1 MDKILLFSNKVWI
14 AENTSNGN
22 MVAKFCICDFDV
34 NRNGVQLNRDTIE
47 NWMQSMVNQPLV
59 GKIKKSAFGEEADFT
74 GHNMKRVMVKD
85 EDGNYTTSV
94 EFDTDA
100 LGVFTSVD
108 IETIDDKECI
118 VGTAEIWSRYP
129 RAVKLIRDRIEAG
142 TLSTSWEISVNS
154 ARSENGVKI
163 VDDGVFT
170 ALAMLGKSVLPAYES
185 SRLLEV
191 AEEDVDDELISA
203 IEQDFKE
210 ISMDEPKKIIVDEE
224 PSEIEETT
232 ETEEPVTNT
241 EEPVEEQEDNG
252 SGEPEEEP
260 ADEPEEE
267 TSALTQWDL
276 FDRITRACREKLGSG
291 WGYIA
296 YWFPA
301 NDVVWYRDEEHASS
315 ELDYVFFV
323 YTVNDDDTVSVDD
336 GIPVKLSVSV
346 AEVNDALAAKDDAIA
361 QAATEISSLKQ
372 KLAELEPFVEAYEQA
387 EAERKQAEANAKMD
401 ELRQYALRSG
411 LISEADL
418 ETEEIQHM
426 IAELDEAGIKQVIA
440 SRYMASLSEKPAPE
454 VKETPVVTA
463 SLTEEEVK
471 PVYTNAVLAY
481 LAR

>member
-1 MDKILLFSNKVWI
+1 
-14 AENTSNGN
+14 
-22 MVAKFCICDFDV
+22 
-34 NRNGVQLNRDTIE
+34 
-47 NWMQSMVNQPLV
+47 
-59 GKIKKSAFGEEADFT
+59 
-74 GHNMKRVMVKD
+74 
-85 EDGNYTTSV
+85 
-94 EFDTDA
+94 
-100 LGVFTSVD
+100 
-108 IETIDDKECI
+108 
-118 VGTAEIWSRYP
+118 
-129 RAVKLIRDRIEAG
+129 
-142 TLSTSWEISVNS
+142 
-154 ARSENGVKI
+154 
-163 VDDGVFT
+163 
-170 ALAMLGKSVLPAYES
+170 
-185 SRLLEV
+185 
-191 AEEDVDDELISA
+191 
-203 IEQDFKE
+203 
-210 ISMDEPKKIIVDEE
+210 MDEPKKIIEDEE

-241 EEPVEEQEDNG
+241 EDPVEEQEDNG
-252 SGEPEEEP
+252 SDDPEEEP

-276 FDRITRACREKLGSG
+276 FDRITRACREKLGG

-301 NDVVWYRDEEHASS
+301 NDVVWYRDEEHAPS

-401 ELRQYALRSG
+401 ELRRYALRSG